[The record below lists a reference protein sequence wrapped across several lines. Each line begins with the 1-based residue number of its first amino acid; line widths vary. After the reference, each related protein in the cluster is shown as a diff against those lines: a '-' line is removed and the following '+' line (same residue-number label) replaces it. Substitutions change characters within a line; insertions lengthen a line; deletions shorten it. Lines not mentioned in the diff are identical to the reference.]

1 MAIYKVTA
9 RFKEDQA
16 AALRLRLDDGSLA
29 AQQPDGEEMVRA
41 FGHAVVTDDG
51 LVMWS
56 EMCFCPT
63 PLAHERATQLDQ
75 FFVDLTTTP
84 IEKYE
89 AYEGRPFLEY
99 LDSLT

>member
-16 AALRLRLDDGSLA
+16 ASLRQRLDDGSLA
-29 AQQPDGEEMVRA
+29 AQPPDGEEMVRA

-63 PLAHERATQLDQ
+63 PLAHERVTQLDH
-75 FFVDLTTTP
+75 FFTDLTTTP
-84 IEKYE
+84 IE
-89 AYEGRPFLEY
+89 AYESYKGRPFLEY
-99 LDSLT
+99 LDTLA